1 MRVSEKVTI
10 LVSRG
15 IENIAEE
22 VTYFKRIVSECL
34 CTSSTVEVNGI
45 VVEMGVMDKTDQI
58 DEIKEENEI
67 VWKEFLLAKEE
78 DTTRG

>member
-1 MRVSEKVTI
+1 M

-22 VTYFKRIVSECL
+22 VTCFKRIVSECL

-45 VVEMGVMDKTDQI
+45 AVV
-58 DEIKEENEI
+58 
-67 VWKEFLLAKEE
+67 LAKEE
-78 DTTRG
+78 ETYRG

>member
-1 MRVSEKVTI
+1 VRVSEKVTI

-22 VTYFKRIVSECL
+22 FICFKRIVSERQ

-58 DEIKEENEI
+58 DEIMEENEI
-67 VWKEFLLAKEE
+67 VWKEFVLAKEE